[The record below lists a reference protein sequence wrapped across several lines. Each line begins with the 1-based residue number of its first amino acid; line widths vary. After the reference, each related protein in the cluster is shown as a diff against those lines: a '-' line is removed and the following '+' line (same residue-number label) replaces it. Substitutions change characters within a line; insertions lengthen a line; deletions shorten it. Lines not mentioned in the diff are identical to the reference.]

1 MTARSNRADVR
12 NPLLKHPG
20 IVAEWEKLQAEHP
33 AAAVALRNILKFTA
47 EVCGEEGDKH
57 WRRRKYTSGQYWKV
71 QGVYARHIRN
81 AATASVPRAAGD
93 NNLLGKAPA
102 EGRDA

>member
-33 AAAVALRNILKFTA
+33 AAAVALRNILKCSRPRSA
-47 EVCGEEGDKH
+47 V
-57 WRRRKYTSGQYWKV
+57 RKATSTG
-71 QGVYARHIRN
+71 G
-81 AATASVPRAAGD
+81 AASTRPASLSITHNFLTKDHAVSAS
-93 NNLLGKAPA
+93 
-102 EGRDA
+102 